1 MDQRVVAGIG
11 NVYKSETC
19 FLTGI
24 DPWRPVGTPERGGGR
39 ARSAPP
45 PPACWPRAC
54 ATAAPIRT

>member
-24 DPWRPVGTPERGGGR
+24 DPWRPVG
-39 ARSAPP
+39 A
-45 PPACWPRAC
+45 
-54 ATAAPIRT
+54 